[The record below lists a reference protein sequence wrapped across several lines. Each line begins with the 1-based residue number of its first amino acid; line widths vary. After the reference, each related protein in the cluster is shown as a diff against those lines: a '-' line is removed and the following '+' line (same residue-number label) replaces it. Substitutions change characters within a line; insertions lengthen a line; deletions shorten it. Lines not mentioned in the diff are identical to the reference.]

1 MQRVFLRRLCSTP
14 SALGALELQKAKR
27 QLEAFQSKVC
37 SKTRCRA
44 CWLPPRA
51 CMCQYMS
58 QREVA
63 ALGVDVAIAIHY
75 KEYGKMANTAKLVRS
90 VLPSSQLFV
99 HPLDNEGVSGI
110 LARAESHPVVLWP
123 GEGSVPASE
132 YRARAGVHGQH
143 ITLFALDGTWRQV
156 KAMARRYAALPRVHV
171 SNELLGQGSAVP
183 HLRREVRPTG
193 ASTAEAIA
201 LALAALGEPQCT
213 EPILSAIRELNAR
226 AASGALGSPRHAK
239 PT

>member
-1 MQRVFLRRLCSTP
+1 
-14 SALGALELQKAKR
+14 
-27 QLEAFQSKVC
+27 
-37 SKTRCRA
+37 
-44 CWLPPRA
+44 
-51 CMCQYMS
+51 
-58 QREVA
+58 
-63 ALGVDVAIAIHY
+63 
-75 KEYGKMANTAKLVRS
+75 MANTAKLVRS

-201 LALAALGEPQCT
+201 LALAALGEPQS
-213 EPILSAIRELNAR
+213 LSHLRASASFGAR
-226 AASGALGSPRHAK
+226 PAGHRQPTHAK
-239 PT
+239 STEASAGGAI